1 MYKLDFCLV
10 PFFYL
15 FRMNFSILSL
25 ALFLALYFPK
35 IVTKALHNTASLAKS
50 FKSALT
56 THVKLSDKEAE
67 FIMKNIEMEN
77 E

>member
-1 MYKLDFCLV
+1 MT
-10 PFFYL
+10 
-15 FRMNFSILSL
+15 FSSLSL

-56 THVKLSDKEAE
+56 TYVKLFDKETE
-67 FIMKNIEMEN
+67 FIMKKIEKEN
-77 E
+77 KEEKG